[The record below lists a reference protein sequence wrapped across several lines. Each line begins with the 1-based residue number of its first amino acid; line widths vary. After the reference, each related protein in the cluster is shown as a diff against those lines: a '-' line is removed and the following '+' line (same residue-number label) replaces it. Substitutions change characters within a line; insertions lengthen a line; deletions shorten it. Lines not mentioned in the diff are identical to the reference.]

1 MCGTT
6 RTMPFMT
13 NFKFGDIIL
22 VPFPFTDQSNTK
34 KRPAVIISSHAYNT
48 KRPDVIIMAVTPQI
62 KPSPIIGEVIIQDWK
77 DAGLLKP
84 SAIKPV
90 MTTVEKKLII
100 KKMGPLKSNDLTE
113 LQESIK
119 IILG

>member
-1 MCGTT
+1 
-6 RTMPFMT
+6 MT